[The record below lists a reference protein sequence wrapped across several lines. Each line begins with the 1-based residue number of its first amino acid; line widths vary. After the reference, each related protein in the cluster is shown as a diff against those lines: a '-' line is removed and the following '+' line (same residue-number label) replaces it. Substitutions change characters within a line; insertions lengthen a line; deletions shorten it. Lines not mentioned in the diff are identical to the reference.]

1 MRPRETIERFDR
13 FLADHGLHFEAVVVG
28 GAALGLLGVVSRQ
41 TRDCDVLQPKVPGD
55 IKDAAVRFAA
65 RERAAGRDLQD
76 DWLNDGPASLAHV
89 LPEGWQERLQ
99 PVFRGQALVLHTL
112 GRPELL
118 KAKLFALC
126 DRATDLPDCVAL
138 APTPQ
143 ELEGARPWLHA
154 QDANPQWPAHVDQVL
169 ADLARRLGHGV

>member
-13 FLADHGLHFEAVVVG
+13 FLAEQGLRFEAIVVG

-41 TRDCDVLQPKVPGD
+41 TRDCDVLQPRVPED
-55 IKDAAVRFAA
+55 IRAAAARFAA

-76 DWLNDGPASLAHV
+76 DWLNDGPASLADV
-89 LPEGWQERLQ
+89 LPEGWQQRLQ
-99 PVFRGQALVLHTL
+99 LVFRGQALVLHTL
-112 GRPELL
+112 GRPDLL

-138 APTPQ
+138 APTP
-143 ELEGARPWLHA
+143 EEFEEARPWLNE
-154 QDANPQWPAHVDQVL
+154 QDAHPEWTAHVDQVL
-169 ADLARRLGHGV
+169 ADLARRLGHGL